1 MPKGRGYGRGRGRR
15 QHIRRFLEPCLL
27 VLLRKEESHGYNLI
41 NGLYEFGFDSKNMD
55 PSVLYR
61 SLRDLES
68 QGLITGQ
75 WDTNSLG
82 PQRRVYT
89 ITSAGEAVLADWIA
103 ELRQT
108 RQQIMALDNAYQGKE
123 ICCHKNEI

>member
-1 MPKGRGYGRGRGRR
+1 MPNGRGYGRGRGRR

-27 VLLRKEESHGYNLI
+27 VLLRKEESHGYSLI
-41 NGLYEFGFDSKNMD
+41 NGLQEFGFDSKSMD
-55 PSVLYR
+55 LSVLYR

-68 QGLITGQ
+68 QGLITGE

-89 ITSAGEAVLADWIA
+89 ITSVGEAVLAEWIS

-108 RQQIMALDNAYQGKE
+108 RQQVMALENAYQE
-123 ICCHKNEI
+123 IDLKQTNNKI

>member
-123 ICCHKNEI
+123 ISRHKNEI